1 MRAVLAIPTL
11 VLAALGGALRSQDPV
26 PVRSGLDVL
35 VAQDFAPLSGRKVG
49 LVTNHTGRDRRGRG
63 IVDLFLAQKVFELR
77 AIMAPEHG
85 FEGLLDQ
92 ARIDDSRHASGLVI
106 HSLYGAT
113 RKPTPAML
121 DGLDT
126 LVFDIQDVGARF
138 YTYAATM
145 RECMEAAAEHNLE
158 FMVLDRPNPIGGV
171 AVDGP
176 VLAAGDES
184 FVAPHTIPI
193 RHGMTLGE
201 LAHLMNVERAIA
213 CSLTVV
219 PIEGWQRA
227 MHQEDT
233 GLPWTNPSPNLRTP
247 TQAFLYPGVGIIETT
262 NVSVGRGTDTPFE
275 IVGAP
280 WIDGSL
286 LWTTLRERQLPGLAF
301 TPVRFTPTSSKHE
314 GKDCGG
320 VRISVTDR
328 AALDPLR
335 LGITLAWA
343 LRRCFP
349 SDFETS
355 NLNRLLLEPAAQ
367 KALEAGAFPEQL
379 IGAWQDE
386 LAEFRVRRARFL
398 LYR

>member
-1 MRAVLAIPTL
+1 M
-11 VLAALGGALRSQDPV
+11 
-26 PVRSGLDVL
+26 
-35 VAQDFAPLSGRKVG
+35 
-49 LVTNHTGRDRRGRG
+49 
-63 IVDLFLAQKVFELR
+63 
-77 AIMAPEHG
+77 
-85 FEGLLDQ
+85 
-92 ARIDDSRHASGLVI
+92 
-106 HSLYGAT
+106 
-113 RKPTPAML
+113 
-121 DGLDT
+121 
-126 LVFDIQDVGARF
+126 
-138 YTYAATM
+138 
-145 RECMEAAAEHNLE
+145 
-158 FMVLDRPNPIGGV
+158 
-171 AVDGP
+171 
-176 VLAAGDES
+176 
-184 FVAPHTIPI
+184 
-193 RHGMTLGE
+193 
-201 LAHLMNVERAIA
+201 
-213 CSLTVV
+213 
-219 PIEGWQRA
+219 
-227 MHQEDT
+227 
-233 GLPWTNPSPNLRTP
+233 GLPWTKPSPNLRTP

-355 NLNRLLLEPAAQ
+355 NLNRLLLEPAGL
-367 KALEAGAFPEQL
+367 KALEAGAFPEQV

-386 LAEFRVRRARFL
+386 LGGFRVPRARFL
-398 LYR
+398 HYR